1 MILAK
6 IIKTIDPFMERM
18 NKVWT
23 VVVRLWLHT
32 VGCGLLA
39 GLIGLLVGLGQYGA
53 IVFGFIGM
61 IIGVV
66 TWFTETFGKSES
78 EK

>member
-23 VVVRLWLHT
+23 AVVRLWLHT

-39 GLIGLLVGLGQYGA
+39 GLIGLIFCLGHYGA
-53 IVFGFIGM
+53 FAFGFIGM

>member
-23 VVVRLWLHT
+23 AVVRLWLHM

-39 GLIGLLVGLGQYGA
+39 GFPALIFGLGPHGA
-53 IVFGFIGM
+53 LAFSFIGM

-66 TWFTETFGKSES
+66 TWFTETFGKSE
-78 EK
+78 K